1 MKTRLLPLLPLLG
14 LALGGCASRAL
25 YSNVRPGVIP
35 AFSRVLV
42 VANTKRDGDGYAR
55 QVAARFPPGYAVTPL
70 GFDDLSFGNLDSL
83 VAQKTAES
91 GSEVVLWIGFR
102 PTGGTVRTGRYSTG
116 MGFEWYA
123 EMRRAGEGQPF
134 WKAVTSVTGTVSRPL
149 PEAYVRRLLS
159 DGILQ
164 KSGPRSASAPTTFKT
179 P

>member
-1 MKTRLLPLLPLLG
+1 MKTRLSLLLPLLG
-14 LALGGCASRAL
+14 LALGGCASGSL
-25 YSNVRPGVIP
+25 HSNVRPGAVP

-55 QVAARFPPGYAVTPL
+55 QVARQFPPGYAVTPL

-102 PTGGTVRTGRYSTG
+102 PTGGTVRTGRYSSG
-116 MGFEWYA
+116 IGFEWFA
-123 EMRRAGEGQPF
+123 EMRRAGDEQPF
-134 WKAVTSVTGTVSRPL
+134 WKAVTGVAGTVSRPL
-149 PEAYVRRLLS
+149 PEQYVRRLLS

-164 KSGPRSASAPTTFKT
+164 KSGPRSAPAPTTPKT

>member
-1 MKTRLLPLLPLLG
+1 MKRNACF
-14 LALGGCASRAL
+14 LALLAGLFLPGCAARTL

-83 VAQKTAES
+83 VAQKIAES
-91 GSEVVLWIGFR
+91 GSEVVLLIGFR
-102 PTGGTVRTGRYSTG
+102 PTGGTVRTGRYSSG

-123 EMRRAGEGQPF
+123 EMRRASEDQPF
-134 WKAVTSVTGTVSRPL
+134 WKAVTSVAGTVSRPL
-149 PEAYVRRLLS
+149 PEAYLQRLVS

-164 KSGPRSASAPTTFKT
+164 KSGPRSASAPTTPKT
-179 P
+179 S